1 MYRKILVGY
10 DGSDHAKD
18 ALTLGRE
25 LSDATG
31 AELCLGGV
39 LLFAV
44 PMHPTAAPIDPDAR
58 QAFAES
64 LTNAARAV
72 GATAYPVLGTSAAR
86 GLHELAEA
94 IEADLVVVGSSRH
107 GTLGQALLGNVGA
120 ALMHGSPC
128 AVGVA
133 PADYRDRTSG
143 TISRLVVGFDGS
155 AESELAL
162 EAAIQLARD
171 TGAQL
176 SIVAIAKPPDR
187 GTGKGDGGWRA
198 IKEVIEEQTRDALS
212 RAARSV
218 PNDIVAEPV
227 LISGDPAKLLSDAVD
242 EPGSVLV
249 VGSRAYGPVRRV
261 LLGSVSRLLARSAP
275 APLIV
280 HPRGMHERV
289 GEPESAY
296 AHTA

>member
-1 MYRKILVGY
+1 MYRKILIGY

-18 ALTLGRE
+18 ALTLGKELRE
-25 LSDATG
+25 ATG

-39 LLFAV
+39 LLFPV
-44 PMHPTAAPIDPDAR
+44 PTHPTPSPVDREAR
-58 QAFAES
+58 QAFADS
-64 LTNAARAV
+64 LTDAASAV
-72 GATAYPVLGTSAAR
+72 GATGRPVLSTSAAR

-107 GTLGQALLGNVGA
+107 GTLGQALIGNVGI

-128 AVGVA
+128 AVGIA
-133 PADYRDRTSG
+133 PAGYRDRTSG

-162 EAAIQLARD
+162 EAAVPLARE
-171 TGAQL
+171 TGAKL
-176 SIVAIAKPPDR
+176 TVVAVAEPPDR

-198 IKEVIEEQTRDALS
+198 IKEVIEEQTRDVLS
-212 RAARSV
+212 RVVASV
-218 PNDIVAEPV
+218 PDDIAAEPM
-227 LISGDPAKLLSDAVD
+227 LISGDPAEVLSETVD
-242 EPGSVLV
+242 EPGTVLV

-261 LLGSVSRLLARSAP
+261 LLGSVSRVLARSAP
-275 APLIV
+275 APMIV
-280 HPRGMHERV
+280 HPRSMHERA

>member
-1 MYRKILVGY
+1 MYRKILIGY
-10 DGSDHAKD
+10 DGSDHAQD
-18 ALTLGRE
+18 ALTLGKE

-44 PMHPTAAPIDPDAR
+44 PTHPTAAPIDPDAR

-64 LTNAARAV
+64 LTDAASAV
-72 GATAYPVLGTSAAR
+72 GATAYPVLSTSAAR

-94 IEADLVVVGSSRH
+94 VEADLVVVGSSRH
-107 GTLGQALLGNVGA
+107 GTLGQTLLGNVGV

-133 PADYRDRTSG
+133 PAGYRDRSSG

-162 EAAIQLARD
+162 EAAVPLARE
-171 TGAQL
+171 TGAKL
-176 SIVAIAKPPDR
+176 SVVAVAEPPVR
-187 GTGKGDGGWRA
+187 GTGKGDTGWRA
-198 IKEVIEEQTRDALS
+198 IKEVIEEQTRDVLS
-212 RAARSV
+212 RASV
-218 PNDIVAEPV
+218 PNDIAAEPV
-227 LISGDPAKLLSDAVD
+227 LIGGDPAKVLSEAVN
-242 EPGSVLV
+242 EPGSVLI

-261 LLGSVSRLLARSAP
+261 LLGCVSRLLARSAP

-280 HPRGMHERV
+280 HPRGMHDRA

-296 AHTA
+296 AQTA